1 MNIKLY
7 TRKLP
12 YPLFYLTIR
21 CIVPTCKTFM
31 SLLRQNVLYDKL
43 LKRKNNHF
51 LTFNIYHS

>member
-21 CIVPTCKTFM
+21 CIGPTCKTFM

-43 LKRKNNHF
+43 LKKKKQSF
-51 LTFNIYHS
+51 FNI